1 MDLTLHFLLC
11 ELREA
16 VRHGS
21 QPGLGICAALDD
33 YMWEIGSRSYAFVVR
48 ARLRARFRQL
58 YMLWPHYSGDEY
70 YPVPS
75 AQVGVDAEGM
85 YDRSA
90 GFLEPGDGIYQGGGF
105 WRGEYGRLRKN
116 LLDFTI
122 AHLEQSLS
130 AG

>member
-58 YMLWPHYSGDEY
+58 YMLWPHYSGMSTIRCRLRRW
-70 YPVPS
+70 VWMLK
-75 AQVGVDAEGM
+75 ACTTA
-85 YDRSA
+85 RR
-90 GFLEPGDGIYQGGGF
+90 GFLSRGRNLPGRGF

-116 LLDFTI
+116 LLDFVITQ
-122 AHLEQSLS
+122 LE
-130 AG
+130 AAA